1 MRLACFQYDVVFGD
15 PGANADRLIAGLG
28 EARSN
33 GVDLAVFP
41 EAFLTGYCVS
51 TAEEAERIAIRVS
64 CDRDFEVTDCNDDV
78 ARVQAA
84 AVELGIHVVAG
95 FAGKDGFGLYNG
107 ALLVEPDGRMR
118 RYVKTHLPCLGF
130 DQFAS
135 PGTALPVFETALGR
149 IGILICYDLRPP
161 EAARVMAL
169 READLI
175 VLPTNWPVRKG
186 TTPAVMCPAR
196 AMENKVFFASCN
208 RVGDENGF
216 SFRGE
221 SAIYG
226 VGGEVL
232 ASAGDAEAVIQAEF
246 DIKEAREKRTVVI
259 PGQFETDAF
268 ACRQP
273 GLYSDLTS

>member
-15 PGANADRLIAGLG
+15 PGANADRLIAGLA
-28 EARSN
+28 EARLN

-51 TAEEAERIAIRVS
+51 TAEEAERIAIWVS
-64 CDRDFEVTDCNDDV
+64 CDRNFEVTECHDAV

-95 FAGKDGFGLYNG
+95 FAGKDGFGFYNG

-130 DQFAS
+130 DQFAT

-161 EAARVMAL
+161 EATRVMAL

-232 ASAGDAEAVIQAEF
+232 ASAGVAEAVIQADF
-246 DIKEAREKRTVVI
+246 DIKEARQKRTVVI
-259 PGQFETDAF
+259 PGHFETDAF

>member
-1 MRLACFQYDVVFGD
+1 MKLACFQWDVVYGD
-15 PGANADRLIAGLG
+15 PAANASRLIEGLG
-28 EARSN
+28 QAASQ

-51 TAEEAERIAIRVS
+51 NRDEAERIAVQVS
-64 CDRDFEVTDCNDDV
+64 CDRDLEVTEACAEV
-78 ARVQAA
+78 AAIQAA
-84 AVELGIHVVAG
+84 GVEYGLHVIFG
-95 FAGKDGFGLYNG
+95 FAGKDDFGLYNG
-107 ALLVEPDGRMR
+107 ALLVEPNGRMR

-130 DQFAS
+130 DQFAT
-135 PGTALPVFETALGR
+135 PGTALPVFETSLGR

-161 EAARVMAL
+161 EASRVLAL
-169 READLI
+169 RGADLI
-175 VLPTNWPVRKG
+175 ILPTNWPTRKG
-186 TTPAVMCPAR
+186 TTPALMCPAR
-196 AMENKVFFASCN
+196 AMENKLFFASCN

-232 ASAGDAEAVIQAEF
+232 ASASDSEAVIVAEF
-246 DIKEAREKRTVVI
+246 DMAEARNKRTVVI
-259 PGQFETDAF
+259 PGSFETDAF

-273 GLYSDLTS
+273 GLYKDITG